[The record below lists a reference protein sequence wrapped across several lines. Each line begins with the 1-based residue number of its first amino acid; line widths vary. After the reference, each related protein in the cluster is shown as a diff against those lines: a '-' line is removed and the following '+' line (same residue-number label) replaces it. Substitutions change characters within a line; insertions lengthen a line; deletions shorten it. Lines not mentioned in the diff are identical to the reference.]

1 MFEIATRNK
10 YRFPYVK
17 GLVTVED
24 LWDLSVENLDVIFK
38 ELNAQFKTQKEES
51 LLNTV
56 TKSKKEA
63 ELENK
68 IEIVKHIV
76 SVKLAEREKKA
87 KEKER
92 REYKQKILQLIE
104 EKKDKALGDL
114 SVEQLEALIKED

>member
-38 ELNAQFKTQKEES
+38 ELNAQVKTQKEES
-51 LLNTV
+51 LLSTV

>member
-38 ELNAQFKTQKEES
+38 ELNAQVKTQKEES

>member
-10 YRFPYVK
+10 YRFPCVK

-38 ELNAQFKTQKEES
+38 ELNAQVKTQKEES
-51 LLNTV
+51 LLSTV

>member
-1 MFEIATRNK
+1 MFETATRNK

-38 ELNAQFKTQKEES
+38 ELNARVKTQKEES

-56 TKSKKEA
+56 TKSKKET

-76 SVKLAEREKKA
+76 SVKLAEREKNA

-92 REYKQKILQLIE
+92 REYKQKIMQLIE

-114 SVEQLEALIKED
+114 SIEQLEALLKEG

>member
-38 ELNAQFKTQKEES
+38 ELNAQVKTQKEES
-51 LLNTV
+51 LLSTV

-76 SVKLAEREKKA
+76 SVKLAERERKA

>member
-38 ELNAQFKTQKEES
+38 ELNAQVKTQKEES
-51 LLNTV
+51 LLSTV

-87 KEKER
+87 KERER